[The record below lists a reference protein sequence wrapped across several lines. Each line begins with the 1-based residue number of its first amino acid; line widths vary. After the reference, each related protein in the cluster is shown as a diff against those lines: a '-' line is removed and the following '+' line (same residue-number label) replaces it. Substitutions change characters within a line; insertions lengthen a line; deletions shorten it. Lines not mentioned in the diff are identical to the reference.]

1 MEEDEYICEEACC
14 EPQEEVWEQV
24 MPEPVAEPFWQL
36 NTLQPSYERETY
48 PWERTLSNGAV
59 YIRNERFLLDEY
71 DAAGFR
77 LTENMN
83 IEFLVRDEDTCKL
96 KWVPVEDMPPVK
108 KTS

>member
-1 MEEDEYICEEACC
+1 MEEDSIFDMSECC
-14 EPQEEVWEQV
+14 TSDAVCGQA
-24 MPEPVAEPFWQL
+24 MPEPVADPFWQP
-36 NTLQPSYERETY
+36 NMLQPSYERETY
-48 PWERTLSNGAV
+48 PWERTMSNGAV

-83 IEFLVRDEDTCKL
+83 IEFLVRDEDTGKL